1 MPISL
6 SRRRFLVGA
15 AGALGAAALCDGF
28 LIEPVAIKVTRHD
41 VPMPD
46 LPRELDGLRIACV
59 TDVHLHRGIHRAAR
73 ATLAQLAR
81 ERPHVVAL
89 IGDICNEHTD
99 LEDLVTFAGRARG
112 SVATIATLG
121 NWEHDAG
128 IDRRTGE
135 KAYARV
141 GAELL
146 YNSATR
152 ISVGNAALTIVGIDD
167 PVLGHPD
174 VVGAT
179 RGLSGREPCVWVLHA
194 PGYVGG
200 IQPGTVPR
208 PAAIISGHTHG
219 GQVRLPMYT
228 PYTPPG
234 SGRFVAGWYRD
245 TLAPLY
251 VSRGIGTVSI
261 PVRLFC
267 PPELPIF
274 TLKRSGERGAVPSD
288 TAESPATPSYHSVEP
303 HAIT

>member
-15 AGALGAAALCDGF
+15 AGALGAAALGDGF
-28 LIEPVAIKVTRHD
+28 IIEPLAIQVSRHD
-41 VPMPD
+41 VPVPD
-46 LPRELDGLRIACV
+46 LPRELEGLRIACV
-59 TDVHLHRGIHRAAR
+59 TDVHLHAGIHRAAR
-73 ATLAQLAR
+73 ATLAQLAL
-81 ERPHVVAL
+81 ERPQVVAL
-89 IGDICNEHTD
+89 IGDICNKHVD
-99 LEDLVTFAGRARG
+99 LEDLVAFAGRARG
-112 SVATIATLG
+112 TVATVATLG

-128 IDRRTGE
+128 IERRTGE
-135 KAYARV
+135 QAYGRV
-141 GAELL
+141 GVELL

-152 ISVGNAALTIVGIDD
+152 ISVGNAALTMVGIDD
-167 PVLGHPD
+167 PVVGHPD
-174 VVGAT
+174 VVRAT
-179 RGLSGREPCVWVLHA
+179 RGLNGREPCVWVLHA
-194 PGYVGG
+194 PGYVDG
-200 IQPGTVPR
+200 IQRGTVPR

-251 VSRGIGTVSI
+251 VSRGIGTVEI

-274 TLKRSGERGAVPSD
+274 TLKRDVRGG
-288 TAESPATPSYHSVEP
+288 
-303 HAIT
+303 

>member
-1 MPISL
+1 MTVSI

-15 AGALGAAALCDGF
+15 AGALGAAALGDGF
-28 LIEPVAIKVTRHD
+28 LIEPAAIKVTRHD
-41 VPMPD
+41 VPMPG
-46 LPRELDGLRIACV
+46 LPHELDGLRIACV

-73 ATLAQLAR
+73 ATLALLAR
-81 ERPHVVAL
+81 ERPDVVTL
-89 IGDICNEHTD
+89 IGDTCNRRTD
-99 LEDLVTFAGRARG
+99 LEDLVAFAGRARG
-112 SVATIATLG
+112 TVATIATLG

-128 IDRRTGE
+128 IDRRTAE
-135 KAYARV
+135 KAYGRA

-152 ISVGNAALTIVGIDD
+152 IRVGSAALTIVGIDD

-174 VVGAT
+174 VLAAT
-179 RGLSGREPCVWVLHA
+179 RGLDGREPCVWVLHA
-194 PGYVGG
+194 PGYVDD

-228 PYTPPG
+228 PYTPSG

-251 VSRGIGTVSI
+251 VSRGIGTVEI

-274 TLKRSGERGAVPSD
+274 TLKRSGEQGAGPSASSEG
-288 TAESPATPSYHSVEP
+288 TAPHSPFPVTRL
-303 HAIT
+303 

>member
-41 VPMPD
+41 VSMPD

-89 IGDICNEHTD
+89 IGDICNRRTD
-99 LEDLVTFAGRARG
+99 LEDLVAFAGRARG
-112 SVATIATLG
+112 SVATVATLG
-121 NWEHDAG
+121 NWEHDDG

-135 KAYARV
+135 KAYARAGV
-141 GAELL
+141 ELL
-146 YNSATR
+146 YNTATR
-152 ISVGNAALTIVGIDD
+152 ISVGKVALTMVGIDD

-174 VVGAT
+174 VVTAT
-179 RGLSGREPCVWVLHA
+179 RGLNGRELCVWVLHA
-194 PGYVGG
+194 PGYVDG

-208 PAAIISGHTHG
+208 PAAVISGHTHG
-219 GQVRLPMYT
+219 GQVRLPMFT

-251 VSRGIGTVSI
+251 VSRGIGTVEI

-267 PPELPIF
+267 PPELAIF
-274 TLKRSGERGAVPSD
+274 TLRQGREPAAPSSQD
-288 TAESPATPSYHSVEP
+288 SIEP
-303 HAIT
+303 RPIA